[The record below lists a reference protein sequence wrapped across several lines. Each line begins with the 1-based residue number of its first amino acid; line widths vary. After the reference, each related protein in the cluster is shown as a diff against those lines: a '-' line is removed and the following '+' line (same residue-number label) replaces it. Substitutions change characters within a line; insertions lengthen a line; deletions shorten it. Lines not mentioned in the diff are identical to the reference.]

1 MSRLASL
8 ALAVVV
14 PLSAA
19 SAPPPAAAG
28 ETPAGAGP
36 AAMGAAGGSPS
47 ASGAPA
53 APAAGT
59 EAARQYFTDTLL
71 VDQDGREVR
80 FYSDLVAGKTVVI
93 HSMFTECTGSCPV
106 MARKYQAIDEHLGDR
121 IGRDVHLIA
130 ITVDPETD
138 TPARLKEHGEKFGA
152 GPGWHLLTGR
162 PENVELVLGRL
173 GQWVEE
179 RDAHATIFLVG
190 NDRTGLWKKAFG
202 LAKTEELV
210 AIVDSVVNDPGAP

>member
-1 MSRLASL
+1 MRRSIGL
-8 ALAVVV
+8 ALAAVLVCGPGAV
-14 PLSAA
+14 ALAA
-19 SAPPPAAAG
+19 PGGGEAGQAA
-28 ETPAGAGP
+28 
-36 AAMGAAGGSPS
+36 PS
-47 ASGAPA
+47 AGS
-53 APAAGT
+53 
-59 EAARQYFTDTLL
+59 EAARNYFTDTVL

-106 MARKYQAIDEHLGDR
+106 MAQKYQAIQRHLGDR
-121 IGRDVHLIA
+121 IGRDVELIA

-138 TPARLKEHGEKFGA
+138 TPARLKEHGAKFGA

-173 GQWVEE
+173 GQWVDD
-179 RDAHATIFLVG
+179 RDAHETIFLVG

-202 LAKTEELV
+202 LAKTEELIAV
-210 AIVDSVVNDPGAP
+210 VDSVVDDPGAP